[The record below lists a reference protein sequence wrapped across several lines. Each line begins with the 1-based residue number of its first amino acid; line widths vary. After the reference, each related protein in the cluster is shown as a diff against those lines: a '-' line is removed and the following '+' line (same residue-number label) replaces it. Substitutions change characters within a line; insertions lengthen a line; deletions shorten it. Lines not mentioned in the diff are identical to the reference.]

1 MDDRLSKE
9 EVLHVAELARIAI
22 NEDELEKYQ
31 IQLKQIL
38 DSVDKIK
45 EVEVDDNQMLIAN
58 WSEPTKLRKDESW
71 GAQYLSDGQ
80 LWFIVDN
87 YSGSNYGGSK
97 KIPAVTHTE
106 YRYRDRATVYT
117 YHYYRWSDWS
127 SWSTTSYSKSATREV
142 KTQTQYC
149 YRPN

>member
-58 WSEPTKLRKDESW
+58 WSEPTKLRKDES
-71 GAQYLSDGQ
+71 GEMLNPKEVIGNAPRHSG
-80 LWFIVDN
+80 N
-87 YSGSNYGGSK
+87 Y
-97 KIPAVTHTE
+97 I
-106 YRYRDRATVYT
+106 
-117 YHYYRWSDWS
+117 
-127 SWSTTSYSKSATREV
+127 EV
-142 KTQTQYC
+142 
-149 YRPN
+149 PVVIGEDA